1 RRHVWGPIPGDSAAA
16 STTSNSS
23 APRRK
28 RKSRWGDRDDAAPN
42 EEKALMLMPDS
53 IVLSNGIKV
62 VLPPVLTGR
71 SPTGDPEVL
80 SLHQT
85 LLDVTRKLAGP
96 LELPPE
102 GERSPSPPP
111 IYDTMGIRQNTREV
125 RLKEKLTRERGRLI
139 EQLLMRDPTYKAPT
153 DYRPE
158 KKSKK
163 LIIPQKEHPGY
174 NFIGLIIGP
183 RGATQQRMQAETN
196 TKIAIRGRGSVKEGL
211 TRDAKTAE
219 DDELHVM
226 ITGDRQED
234 VDAAAAMVSRLLE
247 PLDEEMNEHKRLQ
260 LRELA
265 RINGTLKESEF
276 CHVCGDPGHPGH
288 LCPRQQQDI
297 YRLPAQLAVAAEE
310 QYARDVARMN
320 PGDAGGLGGEQAFG
334 AFMAELGGADPRD

>member
-1 RRHVWGPIPGDSAAA
+1 
-16 STTSNSS
+16 
-23 APRRK
+23 
-28 RKSRWGDRDDAAPN
+28 
-42 EEKALMLMPDS
+42 MPDS

-163 LIIPQKEHPGY
+163 LIIPQKEHPG
-174 NFIGLIIGP
+174 
-183 RGATQQRMQAETN
+183 
-196 TKIAIRGRGSVKEGL
+196 
-211 TRDAKTAE
+211 TR
-219 DDELHVM
+219 
-226 ITGDRQED
+226 
-234 VDAAAAMVSRLLE
+234 
-247 PLDEEMNEHKRLQ
+247 
-260 LRELA
+260 
-265 RINGTLKESEF
+265 
-276 CHVCGDPGHPGH
+276 
-288 LCPRQQQDI
+288 
-297 YRLPAQLAVAAEE
+297 
-310 QYARDVARMN
+310 
-320 PGDAGGLGGEQAFG
+320 
-334 AFMAELGGADPRD
+334 